1 MLRPLSRRS
10 EQGTGMPDSPEQQI
24 QLPPTISR
32 TAQLAA
38 RIGADIRGGRL
49 RAGDRL
55 PTEQELIA
63 QFHVSRTVVRE
74 AMAALRT
81 EGLIVSRQGAG
92 VFVADSM
99 VGRPFRIVSDEL
111 RSLGE
116 VENVLQLRLAVEVEA
131 AGIAA
136 ERRTNAN
143 LQTIRAWLDMIDAA
157 IENDET
163 AVKEDLAFHCAI
175 SAATGNPYFERFMH
189 FLGPVIIPRQ
199 TMRIGLETPEERRDY
214 MRQVQREHRRIFAAV
229 KKGDGDAA
237 RQHTRAHLEAS
248 RDRYRRLVSLKS

>member
-1 MLRPLSRRS
+1 
-10 EQGTGMPDSPEQQI
+10 MPDSPHRHVR
-24 QLPPTISR
+24 LPPAITR
-32 TAQLAA
+32 TARLAE
-38 RIGADIRGGRL
+38 RIGGDIRGGRL

-63 QFHVSRTVVRE
+63 QFQVSRTVVRE

-81 EGLIVSRQGAG
+81 DGLIVSRQGAG
-92 VFVADSM
+92 VFVADST
-99 VGRPFRIVSDEL
+99 VGRPFRIISDEL
-111 RSLGE
+111 RSLEE

-136 ERRTNAN
+136 ERRTKMD
-143 LQTIRAWLDMIDAA
+143 LQHIRGCLDRIDAA
-157 IENDET
+157 IEKDEI

-175 SAATGNPYFERFMH
+175 SAATGNPYFERFMN

-199 TMRIGLETPEERRDY
+199 TMQIGLETPEERRAY
-214 MRQVQREHRRIFAAV
+214 MGQVQSEHQRIFVAV

-237 RQHTRAHLEAS
+237 RRCTRAHLEAS
-248 RDRYRRLVSLKS
+248 RDRYRRLVALKR

>member
-1 MLRPLSRRS
+1 MAH
-10 EQGTGMPDSPEQQI
+10 SPERHV
-24 QLPPTISR
+24 QLPPTLSR
-32 TAQLAA
+32 TAQLAE
-38 RIGADIRGGRL
+38 RIGGDIRSGRL
-49 RAGDRL
+49 RAGERL

-63 QFHVSRTVVRE
+63 QFQVSRTVVRE

-92 VFVADSM
+92 VFVADST

-111 RSLGE
+111 RSLEE

-136 ERRTNAN
+136 ERRTKADLRNIHAC
-143 LQTIRAWLDMIDAA
+143 LDLIDAA
-157 IENDET
+157 IDEDET

-175 SAATGNPYFERFMH
+175 SAATGNPYFERFVH
-189 FLGPVIIPRQ
+189 FLGPIIIPRQ
-199 TMRIGLETPEERRDY
+199 TMRIGLGTPEERRAY
-214 MRQVQREHRRIFAAV
+214 MGQVQSEHQRIFAAV

-237 RQHTRAHLEAS
+237 RRCTRAHLEAS
-248 RDRYRRLVSLKS
+248 RDRYRRLVALKS

>member
-1 MLRPLSRRS
+1 
-10 EQGTGMPDSPEQQI
+10 MPDSPERHA
-24 QLPPTISR
+24 QLPPMLSR
-32 TAQLAA
+32 TAQLAE
-38 RIGADIRGGRL
+38 RIGRDIRSGRL

-63 QFHVSRTVVRE
+63 RFRVSRTVVRE
-74 AMAALRT
+74 AMASLRT

-92 VFVADSM
+92 VFVAENTAS
-99 VGRPFRIVSDEL
+99 RPFRIVSDEL
-111 RSLGE
+111 RSLVE

-136 ERRTNAN
+136 ERRTKAD
-143 LQTIRAWLDMIDAA
+143 LQLIQDCLDMIDAA
-157 IENDET
+157 ITRDET

-199 TMRIGLETPEERRDY
+199 TIRLGLETPEERRSY
-214 MRQVQREHRRIFAAV
+214 IGLVQSEHHRIYAAV
-229 KKGDGDAA
+229 KKGDGDLA
-237 RQHTRAHLEAS
+237 RRYTRDHLEAG
-248 RDRYRRLVSLKS
+248 RDRYRRLVALKA